1 MFDLET
7 IKAINTPGYKWQ
19 HTEPIVSKPTM
30 SDSESRVRMALY
42 RLLEAFEAD
51 RRISP
56 DRPMRISWETNSG
69 AIRQAREALAAI
81 PEPDSANVYSRH
93 EHRSA

>member
-30 SDSESRVRMALY
+30 SDSESRVRLALQ
-42 RLLEAFEAD
+42 LCK
-51 RRISP
+51 S
-56 DRPMRISWETNSG
+56 
-69 AIRQAREALAAI
+69 ALDALH
-81 PEPDSANVYSRH
+81 EENNVYSRH